1 MDKVP
6 QKMVSVNLIYPLFT
20 LVDFLTFED
29 GASRFSQNVGKEL
42 PLCAA

>member
-1 MDKVP
+1 MA
-6 QKMVSVNLIYPLFT
+6 SVNLIDPLFS

-29 GASRFSQNVGKEL
+29 GADKFSQNVGKEL